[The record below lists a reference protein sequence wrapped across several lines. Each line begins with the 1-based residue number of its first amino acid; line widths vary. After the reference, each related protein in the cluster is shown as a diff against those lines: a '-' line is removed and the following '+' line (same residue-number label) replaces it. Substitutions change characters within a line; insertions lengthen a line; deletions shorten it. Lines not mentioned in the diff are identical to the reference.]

1 MDFWDYMGLLLGA
14 CVLAFI
20 LGAASFVSHQ
30 RDKYTEELASHGN
43 LIIKLD
49 EIRLECVEK

>member
-1 MDFWDYMGLLLGA
+1 MNFWESIGLLLGVG
-14 CVLAFI
+14 VLAFV
-20 LGAASFVSHQ
+20 LGAASIVSHQ
-30 RDKYTEELASHGN
+30 RDNYTEELASHGN